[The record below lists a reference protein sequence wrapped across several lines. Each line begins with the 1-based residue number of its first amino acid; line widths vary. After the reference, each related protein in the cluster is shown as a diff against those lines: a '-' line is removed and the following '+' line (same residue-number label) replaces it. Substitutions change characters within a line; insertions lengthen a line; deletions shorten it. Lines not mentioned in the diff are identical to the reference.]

1 MSKAL
6 SKQLFKRLQDK
17 LATKTSTQGSTDTAA
32 QKNGAGRNKGGHK
45 TKRRQQLKSSKKA
58 TVRIIAKNK
67 ASRATREENVRL
79 LKKLGAHRTQAEVLQ
94 QVNVS
99 KGCDC
104 QHASLVLWLEGTV
117 LISQHLT
124 CSGGIPLL

>member
-6 SKQLFKRLQDK
+6 AKQLFKRLQDK
-17 LATKTSTQGSTDTAA
+17 LATNTSAQGSTDTAA

-58 TVRIIAKNK
+58 TVRTIAKNK

-94 QVNVS
+94 QVIVS

-104 QHASLVLWLEGTV
+104 QHTFPCFGLKGLF
-117 LISQHLT
+117 
-124 CSGGIPLL
+124 